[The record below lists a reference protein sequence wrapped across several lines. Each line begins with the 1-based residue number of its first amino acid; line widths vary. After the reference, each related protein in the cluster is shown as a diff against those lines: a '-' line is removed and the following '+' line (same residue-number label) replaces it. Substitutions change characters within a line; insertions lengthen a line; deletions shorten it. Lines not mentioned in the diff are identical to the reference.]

1 MATRAIIKLARREE
15 GVTFSEHT
23 DKIHTQIYHHYD
35 GYPEYLGVTL
45 ANYLSDIS
53 VVNGLSGTFGVEEKN
68 NIDKPEAN
76 GLGCL
81 AAQLVCHLKLV
92 NAGCDQNGKLNIP
105 AGNVYLDTLGTKRG
119 DLDYIYYVWA
129 TENKETW
136 ISIFERSSD
145 DEYSLCT
152 FVGTP
157 DKLLK
162 KYDTN

>member
-68 NIDKPEAN
+68 NVNKPEAN

-105 AGNVYLDTLGTKRG
+105 AGNVYLDT
-119 DLDYIYYVWA
+119 
-129 TENKETW
+129 ESKETW
-136 ISIFERSSD
+136 ISIFERNHD
-145 DEYSLCT
+145 YITCT

-157 DKLLK
+157 DKLIK